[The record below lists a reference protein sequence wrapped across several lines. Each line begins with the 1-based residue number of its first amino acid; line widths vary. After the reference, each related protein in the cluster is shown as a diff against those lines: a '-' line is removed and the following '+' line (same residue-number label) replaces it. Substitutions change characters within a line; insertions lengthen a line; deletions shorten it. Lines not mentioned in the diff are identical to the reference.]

1 MTETSTANAG
11 AANAGAASSGRRAP
25 LSPVLLA
32 GLALRPL
39 PPALLAPVVGLAWRT
54 VRRRYPAVFERL
66 AGLGDA
72 TILLDPIDLPFSLL
86 LRPGVPQ
93 RAPALLRDGAALEP
107 PGAAVRGPLLALIDL
122 LEGRLDGDALFFS
135 RELAIEGDT
144 ELVVALRNAV
154 DSAEIDLVE
163 DLLTVLGPLHGP
175 ARRAFAL
182 ARTLFARAA
191 CDLERLRAAAVGPV
205 ERRCD
210 RQSLALRE
218 LEDKVATLQGEIRRR
233 RAARRDVPGSAGGE
247 AGSP

>member
-1 MTETSTANAG
+1 MVETSTASSG
-11 AANAGAASSGRRAP
+11 TANADRASPGRRAP

-39 PPALLAPVVGLAWRT
+39 PPVLIAPLVGLAWRT
-54 VRRRYPAVFERL
+54 VRRRYPGVFERL

-93 RAPALLRDGAALEP
+93 RAPLLLRDGAAPEP

-135 RELAIEGDT
+135 RDLAIAGDT

-163 DLLTVLGPLHGP
+163 DLLAVLGPFHGP
-175 ARRAFAL
+175 ARQAVSL

-191 CDLERLRAAAVGPV
+191 GDLERVRVAAVGPV

-218 LEDKVATLQGEIRRR
+218 LEDKVATLQREIRRR
-233 RAARRDVPGSAGGE
+233 RAARRDAPGSADGE